1 MLHIVIEDATVGV
14 YGKQEK
20 LIGKYSGNL
29 EDFYVMNLVF
39 QVNIKP
45 NDIKTSG
52 RKKFTYSK
60 ELYNFSNLRSKELQ
74 IKIIQIIFV

>member
-1 MLHIVIEDATVGV
+1 
-14 YGKQEK
+14 
-20 LIGKYSGNL
+20 
-29 EDFYVMNLVF
+29 MNLVF

-60 ELYNFSNLRSKELQ
+60 ELYNFSNLPNEVCK
-74 IKIIQIIFV
+74 